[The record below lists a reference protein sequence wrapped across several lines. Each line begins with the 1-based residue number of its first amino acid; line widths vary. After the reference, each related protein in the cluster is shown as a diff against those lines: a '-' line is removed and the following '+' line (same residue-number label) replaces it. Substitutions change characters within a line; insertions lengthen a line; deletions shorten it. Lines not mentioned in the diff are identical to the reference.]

1 MNLRRMIAVAA
12 KEWREIVRDRLFFA
26 LAFVVPAVLML
37 IFGYGLSLDVENVPL
52 AISDHDRSALS
63 REYAYRFI
71 GSRYFH
77 FKGYA
82 EDERE
87 LDPLLQDGRIRAAII
102 IPPNF
107 QRNLRAGRAAHVQIL
122 IDGTIPSRTQTT
134 KGYIAAINS
143 DFSLQLLAQHLS
155 RLRGLPLEEARQRL
169 RPVGLEVRYLYNQ
182 SIKSVWSLA
191 PKLVM
196 LVLLFVPPLLTA
208 VGVVREKESGSIYNI
223 YASTVGRGEFLIGK
237 LTPYVAISTIN
248 VVVLSLLATQ
258 VFGAP
263 FKGDALFFFLAS
275 VLFVICTTGI
285 GLLVSLMV
293 RTQLAATVVTVI
305 VTMVPALEYSGFLI
319 PVESMTAEGQIE
331 AHLFPA
337 IYFTDIVV
345 GSFLKGVGMGSLWPS
360 LLVLATYSAVLFAA
374 GLLLFNKRP
383 RA

>member
-102 IPPNF
+102 IAPNF
-107 QRNLRAGRAAHVQIL
+107 QRNLQAGRAAHVQIL

-155 RLRGLPLEEARQRL
+155 RLRGIPLEEARQRL

-182 SIKSVWSLA
+182 SVKSVWSLA

-293 RTQLAATVVTVI
+293 RTQLTATVVTVI
-305 VTMVPALEYSGFLI
+305 LTMVPALEYSGFLI

-337 IYFTDIVV
+337 IYFTEIVV

-374 GLLLFNKRP
+374 GFLLFNKRP

>member
-1 MNLRRMIAVAA
+1 MNLRRMIAVAT
-12 KEWREIVRDRLFFA
+12 KEWREIVRDRMFFS

-37 IFGYGLSLDVENVPL
+37 IFGYGLSLDVENVPV
-52 AISDHDRSALS
+52 AIADHDRSALS
-63 REYAYRFI
+63 REYTYRFI
-71 GSRYFH
+71 GSRYFL

-82 EDERE
+82 EDEPD
-87 LDPLLQDGRIRAAII
+87 LDALLKDGRIRAAII

-134 KGYIAAINS
+134 KGYIGAINS
-143 DFSLQLLAQHLS
+143 DFSLQLLAEQLS
-155 RLRGLPLEEARQRL
+155 QLRGVPLEEARQRVQ
-169 RPVGLEVRYLYNQ
+169 PVRVEARYLYNQ
-182 SIKSVWSLA
+182 RLKSVWSLA

-196 LVLLFVPPLLTA
+196 LTLLFVPPLLTA

-223 YASTVGRGEFLIGK
+223 YASTVSRGEFLIGK
-237 LTPYVAISTIN
+237 LTPYVAISAIN

-263 FKGDALFFFLAS
+263 FKGDPLFFFLAS
-275 VLFVICTTGI
+275 LLFVICTTGI

-305 VTMVPALEYSGFLI
+305 LTMVPALEYSGFLI
-319 PVESMTAEGQIE
+319 PVESLTREGQIE
-331 AHLFPA
+331 ARLFPA
-337 IYFTDIVV
+337 IYFTNIVV
-345 GSFLKGVGMGSLWPS
+345 GSFLKGVGVDALWPD
-360 LLVLATYSAVLFAA
+360 LMVLAVYTAVLFSA
-374 GLLLFNKRP
+374 GYLLFNKRP